1 MPTYALVLV
10 ILGNGS
16 LGNSQPLRIGQFLSL
31 SNCQAAAH
39 EAMAIG
45 FNGNA
50 SPGFVCVRIHENAR
64 DVAANSRRDD
74 AKSVTVETTRQR
86 AASAAAIEGSSKVT
100 AVEPAKVPQH
110 RAALRGD

>member
-74 AKSVTVETTRQR
+74 TNATVDTTRRR
-86 AASAAAIEGSSKVT
+86 AAGAAAIEGSSKVI
-100 AVEPAKVPQH
+100 AAEPAKVPQH
-110 RAALRGD
+110 RAALHGD